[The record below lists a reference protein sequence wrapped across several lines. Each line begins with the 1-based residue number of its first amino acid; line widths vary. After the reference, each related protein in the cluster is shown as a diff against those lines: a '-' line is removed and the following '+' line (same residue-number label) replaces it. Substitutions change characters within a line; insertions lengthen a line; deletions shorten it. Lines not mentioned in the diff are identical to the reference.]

1 MLNNINI
8 KQILK
13 EEINKTTQKRFSD
26 GVSKYVYNK
35 IYSHLK
41 KIRYQIPIFGL
52 GKPTI
57 ILLII

>member
-13 EEINKTTQKRFSD
+13 EEIYKTTQKRFSD

-41 KIRYQIPIFGL
+41 K
-52 GKPTI
+52 
-57 ILLII
+57 